1 MIILVSLFAR
11 LLRSCMTGSDGSWL
25 SVVFDDVDHVGL
37 GRDFETSWYNSQE
50 QLLLVAYSNFD

>member
-37 GRDFETSWYNSQE
+37 GRDF
-50 QLLLVAYSNFD
+50 